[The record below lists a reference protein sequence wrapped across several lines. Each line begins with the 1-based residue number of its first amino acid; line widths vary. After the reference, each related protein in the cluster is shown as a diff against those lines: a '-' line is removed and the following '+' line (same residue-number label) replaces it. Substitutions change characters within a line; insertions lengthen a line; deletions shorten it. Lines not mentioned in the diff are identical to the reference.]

1 MDARVHA
8 ERTDGDRVNGEK
20 GLTRTMSK
28 NLPLT
33 KILLSL
39 AAISVAAVATVGGT
53 FANFT
58 ATPTTISSNAFA
70 SGSLTMTRSGTG
82 AIFSSAAMKIG
93 DTATG
98 QVTITN
104 TGTLAGTYTLTGSL
118 SGGSSAALASQL
130 HLTLYKDVDNT
141 GTVVY
146 DGSLGS
152 FSASLGT
159 FAASTGA
166 HTFYFH
172 VSLPSTGT
180 DAGDNLLQGLSADE
194 SFTWSAVQ
202 A

>member
-1 MDARVHA
+1 MI
-8 ERTDGDRVNGEK
+8 
-20 GLTRTMSK
+20 K

-39 AAISVAAVATVGGT
+39 AAISVVAVAAVGGT

-70 SGSLTMTRSGTG
+70 SGSLSMSRSGSG
-82 AIFSSAAMKIG
+82 AILSSAAMKIG

-98 QVTITN
+98 SVTITN
-104 TGTLAGTYTLTGSL
+104 TGTLAGAYTLTGS
-118 SGGSSAALASQL
+118 SSGSSTLAAQL
-130 HLTLYKDVDNT
+130 HLTLYKDVDG
-141 GTVVY
+141 GTAIY
-146 DGSLGS
+146 DGPLGS

-159 FAASTGA
+159 FAATNGA
-166 HTFYFH
+166 HTFYLH
-172 VSLPSTGT
+172 VSFASTGT
-180 DAGDNLLQGLSADE
+180 DAGDNALQGLSADE

>member
-1 MDARVHA
+1 M
-8 ERTDGDRVNGEK
+8 
-20 GLTRTMSK
+20 LK

-39 AAISVAAVATVGGT
+39 AAIAVVAVATVGGT

-70 SGSLTMTRSGTG
+70 TGSLTMSRSGSG

-98 QVTITN
+98 SVTITN
-104 TGTLAGTYTLTGSL
+104 TGTLAGSYTLTGAS
-118 SGGSSAALASQL
+118 SGSAALASQL
-130 HLTLYKDVDNT
+130 HLTIYKDVDSS
-141 GTVVY
+141 GPVVY

-152 FSASLGT
+152 FSAALGT
-159 FAASTGA
+159 FAATGGA
-166 HTFYFH
+166 HSFYFH

-180 DAGDNLLQGLSADE
+180 DAGDNAFQGLSASED
-194 SFTWSAVQ
+194 FTWSAVQ

>member
-1 MDARVHA
+1 MVTVST
-8 ERTDGDRVNGEK
+8 EKK

-39 AAISVAAVATVGGT
+39 AAIAVVAVAAVGGT

-70 SGSLTMTRSGTG
+70 SGSLTMSRSGSG
-82 AIFSSAAMKIG
+82 AIFSSVAMKIG

-98 QVTITN
+98 SVTITN
-104 TGTLAGTYTLTGSL
+104 TGTLAGAYTL
-118 SGGSSAALASQL
+118 SGTSSGNASLASQL
-130 HLTLYKDVDNT
+130 HLTLYKDVDG
-141 GTVVY
+141 GTAIY
-146 DGSLGS
+146 DGSLGG
-152 FSASLGT
+152 FSSVALGT
-159 FAASTGA
+159 FAASNDA

-172 VSLPSTGT
+172 VSLPSTGSN
-180 DAGDNLLQGLSADE
+180 AGDNALQGLSADE

>member
-1 MDARVHA
+1 
-8 ERTDGDRVNGEK
+8 
-20 GLTRTMSK
+20 MSK

-39 AAISVAAVATVGGT
+39 AAFAVVAVATVGGT
-53 FANFT
+53 FANFS

-70 SGSLTMTRSGTG
+70 SGTLTMSPSSTS
-82 AIFSSAAMKIG
+82 AIFSSVSMKIG

-98 QVTITN
+98 SVTITN
-104 TGTLAGTYTLTGSL
+104 TGTLAGAYTLTGSS
-118 SGGSSAALASQL
+118 SGSAALAAQL
-130 HLTLYKDVDNT
+130 HLTLYKDTDGS
-141 GTVVY
+141 GTPVY
-146 DGSLGS
+146 DGSLGG
-152 FSASLGT
+152 FTSASLGT
-159 FAASTGA
+159 FAPTNGA

-180 DAGDNLLQGLSADE
+180 NAGDNLLQGLSADE

>member
-1 MDARVHA
+1 
-8 ERTDGDRVNGEK
+8 
-20 GLTRTMSK
+20 MSK

-39 AAISVAAVATVGGT
+39 AALSVVAVATVGGT

-70 SGSLTMTRSGTG
+70 SGTLTMNRSGTG
-82 AIFSSAAMKIG
+82 AIFSSVAMKIG

-98 QVTITN
+98 SVTITN
-104 TGTLAGTYTLTGSL
+104 TGTLSGAYTLQGT
-118 SGGSSAALASQL
+118 SGGSSTLANQL
-130 HLTLYKDVDNT
+130 HLTLYKDTDGS
-141 GTVVY
+141 GTPVY
-146 DGSLGS
+146 DGSLGGFTS
-152 FSASLGT
+152 VALGT
-159 FAASTGA
+159 FAPTNDA

-172 VSLPSTGT
+172 VSLPTTGSN
-180 DAGDNLLQGLSADE
+180 AGDNLLQGLSADE